1 MLPDSRPGDVE
12 SLAELFSRDKAFL
25 LQGFKDGISH

>member
-12 SLAELFSRDKAFL
+12 SLAELFSRNKTFL
-25 LQGFKDGISH
+25 LQGFKN